1 MKKIKK
7 IKYTGRNNKNLLFVD
22 QKKQNPLVPIA
33 IIFSIV
39 FLLGL
44 FVISGLRKGNKVILS
59 KVEIESD
66 QLPKSFDGY
75 KILQIS
81 DIFSRELG
89 TRQSKIKKLLE
100 HEDYDIVIFTGDFVL
115 DDTEEDYWVIRDLLS
130 CLKEKTPIY
139 YIVGDTDY
147 KPGWVNDS
155 SDRWKMCINP
165 PEKTK
170 FMRFFEENYD
180 AKFIYPMQRIESETG
195 EAIYL
200 TGIEYD
206 KNTMNEVDFDPDGD
220 FSITVTH
227 KAVNYDV
234 SRRLKDVNKRT
245 ITEIDYD
252 LNLAGDACGGQYR
265 LPLLGTVWSDGY
277 GWFPQESDVGG
288 LTKDS
293 AGRYRYINGGL
304 GQKSGVRFYNNP
316 EISIITLKCAS
327 EGDK

>member
-1 MKKIKK
+1 MKKLKEVREKYLNSEIKLEKWQIFAVFAMVYVVAGIIGWVYEFIFYFFNNGSRLKFKSSTAEQYYLSSIIEKDPK
-7 IKYTGRNNKNLLFVD
+7 IYSANKGAIDKITKEFGELCTVNDNLRDTVRAIEYLQNNDMRLLDDMDDDFELRLASM
-22 QKKQNPLVPIA
+22 KRLKEKTEKEIA
-33 IIFSIV
+33 ILFSIV

-44 FVISGLRKGNKVILS
+44 VVVSGLRKGNKVILS

-89 TRQSKIKKLLE
+89 NRQSKIKKLLE

-139 YIVGDTDY
+139 YVVGDTDY

-170 FMRFFEENYD
+170 FIRFFEENYV
-180 AKFIYPMQRIESETG
+180 FELST
-195 EAIYL
+195 
-200 TGIEYD
+200 
-206 KNTMNEVDFDPDGD
+206 
-220 FSITVTH
+220 
-227 KAVNYDV
+227 
-234 SRRLKDVNKRT
+234 
-245 ITEIDYD
+245 
-252 LNLAGDACGGQYR
+252 
-265 LPLLGTVWSDGY
+265 
-277 GWFPQESDVGG
+277 
-288 LTKDS
+288 
-293 AGRYRYINGGL
+293 
-304 GQKSGVRFYNNP
+304 
-316 EISIITLKCAS
+316 
-327 EGDK
+327 